1 MTTKNQKTKNLE
13 NTKIKIFR
21 DPDFALK
28 SKHQHL
34 KLWCMANKIYKNKK
48 IYSKCTEK

>member
-1 MTTKNQKTKNLE
+1 MTTIKKNLA
-13 NTKIKIFR
+13 NTKIEILR

-34 KLWCMANKIYKNKK
+34 KLWCMHGKQIIQEQK
-48 IYSKCTEK
+48 